1 MPGSDRSNQ
10 WHEFKGELLEYYIRY
25 ATWSWR
31 FLDFCLPQGD
41 VGFAHS
47 DKKIEGDSLDVN
59 MNVRHVRGRQWGESS
74 SETGKEI
81 VNTFTQLR
89 NRRNIGV
96 VN

>member
-1 MPGSDRSNQ
+1 MSAISGPSSKANSLSTILGMPSGP
-10 WHEFKGELLEYYIRY
+10 G
-25 ATWSWR
+25 A
-31 FLDFCLPQGD
+31 FLTFGMPQGD
-41 VGFAHS
+41 VGFAYS

-59 MNVRHVRGRQWGESS
+59 MNVRHVRGREWGESS

-81 VNTFTQLR
+81 VNTFTRLR